1 MKKLLSLLSFI
12 ICLGFFSV
20 TFAQE
25 VKEVVFIADPWP
37 PYNIGKTQIE
47 EGIALEIC
55 KELFSRLSIK
65 FSTRLY
71 PWKRVLFYLKEGEE
85 SMGKK
90 VDFTFPIIKTKERE
104 EYLVFSEAIISDRS
118 VLLFNKKRK
127 DGPIDWT
134 GKIEDLKQYKFGVVY
149 GYSYGKMFDNAFKNG
164 ILKTESNVT
173 TEANFKKLLSK
184 RIDIIKG
191 SETVALYNINK
202 IPGAKGKI
210 ISSKNAIEI
219 SYYRLGIS
227 RKSPLVSL
235 LPNINKVIHEM
246 INDKTINNI
255 IGK

>member
-1 MKKLLSLLSFI
+1 MKKLLSLLSFVI
-12 ICLGFFSV
+12 FIGFYSI

-55 KELFSRLSIK
+55 KELFSRLNISL
-65 FSTRLY
+65 STRLY
-71 PWKRVLFYLKEGEE
+71 PWKRVLHYLKEGEE
-85 SMGKK
+85 SLGKR
-90 VDFTFPIIKTKERE
+90 VDFTFPLLKTKERE
-104 EYLVFSEAIISDRS
+104 EYLVFSDAIISDRS
-118 VLLFNKKRK
+118 VLLYNKDRK
-127 DGPIDWT
+127 EGPIDWT
-134 GKIEDLKQYKFGVVY
+134 GKIEDLKQHKFGVVY

-164 ILKTESNVT
+164 ILKTENNVT
-173 TEANFKKLLSK
+173 TEANFKKLLYQ

-191 SETVALYNINK
+191 SETVALYNINR

>member
-202 IPGAKGKI
+202 IPGAKGEI
-210 ISSKNAIEI
+210 ISSNNAIEI

-227 RKSPLVSL
+227 RKSQLVSL
-235 LPNINKVIHEM
+235 LPNINRIIHEM

>member
-1 MKKLLSLLSFI
+1 MKKLLFLLSFV

-37 PYNIGKTQIE
+37 PFNIGKTQIE

-55 KELFSRLSIK
+55 KELFSRLSIR

-71 PWKRVLFYLKEGEE
+71 PWKRVLLYLKEGEG

-90 VDFTFPIIKTKERE
+90 VDFTFPIIKTTERE
-104 EYLVFSEAIISDRS
+104 EYLVFSDAIISDRS
-118 VLLFNKKRK
+118 VLLYNKKRK

-134 GKIEDLKQYKFGVVY
+134 GKIEDLKQYKFGIVY

-173 TEANFKKLLSK
+173 TEANFKKLLSQ

-191 SETVALYNINK
+191 SETVALYNINR

-219 SYYRLGIS
+219 SYYRLGLS

-246 INDKTINNI
+246 INDNTINNI